1 MAIAAVR
8 VRVPLRA
15 QIMKCQY
22 STHGTCSRSISYD
35 IDPKSHIVGSIVFTG
50 GCNGNLKG
58 IAAMAEGLRAEDII
72 PRLKGIC
79 CGVKPTSCPDQ
90 LATALEESLAQ
101 LNQG

>member
-1 MAIAAVR
+1 
-8 VRVPLRA
+8 
-15 QIMKCQY
+15 
-22 STHGTCSRSISYD
+22 
-35 IDPKSHIVGSIVFTG
+35 
-50 GCNGNLKG
+50 
-58 IAAMAEGLRAEDII
+58 MAEGLRAEDII